1 MIMKAGRATS
11 SVRYFFLEAIN
22 PQTYG
27 GGGLLRPSLRFFC
40 FFLDD
45 KSSAHKVYYSCSFI
59 LRVSFVMVSY
69 YGYEK

>member
-1 MIMKAGRATS
+1 MKAGRATS

-27 GGGLLRPSLRFFC
+27 GGGGGVWAPPQGFFF
-40 FFLDD
+40 FFLVD